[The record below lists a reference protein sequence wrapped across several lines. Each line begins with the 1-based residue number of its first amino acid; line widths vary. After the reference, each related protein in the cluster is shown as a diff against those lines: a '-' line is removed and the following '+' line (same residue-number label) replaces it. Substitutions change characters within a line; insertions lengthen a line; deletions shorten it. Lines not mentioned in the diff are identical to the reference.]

1 MWDITKAVFSGYFTL
16 LNINIRKEEMSQIN
30 NLIFHLKKVVK
41 KSKAN

>member
-1 MWDITKAVFSGYFTL
+1 MWDTTKAVFSGYFTV